1 MTTIFEKLLSGE
13 FPCAKVYEDDLV
25 FAFMDAG
32 QVNDGHV
39 IVASKKPYETILDID
54 EETTQRLFL
63 VAKRIAHVVQDVF
76 NPEGITLL
84 QANKDAGWQ
93 SVAHIHVHVLPRYKN
108 DGVELVWP
116 RKEPGIE
123 RLKEL
128 AKLIQVPRPWKKHRF
143 TVRAAKVAMK
153 YAAEDFM
160 KA

>member
-1 MTTIFEKLLSGE
+1 MSTIFEKLLSGE
-13 FPCAKVYEDDLV
+13 LACAKVYEDDLV

-39 IVASKKPYETILDID
+39 LVASKKPYETILDID

-76 NPEGITLL
+76 KAEGITLL

-93 SVAHIHVHVLPRYKN
+93 SVPHIHVHVLPRYKN

-128 AKLIQVPRPWKKHRF
+128 AKLIQVPSL
-143 TVRAAKVAMK
+143 
-153 YAAEDFM
+153 
-160 KA
+160 

>member
-63 VAKRIAHVVQDVF
+63 VAKRIAHVVQDAF
-76 NPEGITLL
+76 KAEGITLL
-84 QANKDAGWQ
+84 QANKDAGWH
-93 SVAHIHVHVLPRYKN
+93 SVPHIHVHVLPRYKN

-128 AKLIQVPRPWKKHRF
+128 AKLIQVPSL
-143 TVRAAKVAMK
+143 
-153 YAAEDFM
+153 
-160 KA
+160 

>member
-13 FPCAKVYEDDLV
+13 LPCAKVYEDDLV

-76 NPEGITLL
+76 KAEGITLL
-84 QANKDAGWQ
+84 QANKDAG
-93 SVAHIHVHVLPRYKN
+93 
-108 DGVELVWP
+108 
-116 RKEPGIE
+116 
-123 RLKEL
+123 
-128 AKLIQVPRPWKKHRF
+128 
-143 TVRAAKVAMK
+143 
-153 YAAEDFM
+153 
-160 KA
+160 

>member
-1 MTTIFEKLLSGE
+1 MATIFEKLLSGE
-13 FPCAKVYEDDLV
+13 FPCAKVYEDNLV

-76 NPEGITLL
+76 KAEGITLL

-93 SVAHIHVHVLPRYKN
+93 SVPHIHVHVLPRYKN

-128 AKLIQVPRPWKKHRF
+128 AKLIQVPSL
-143 TVRAAKVAMK
+143 
-153 YAAEDFM
+153 
-160 KA
+160 

>member
-13 FPCAKVYEDDLV
+13 LPCAKVYEDDLV

-76 NPEGITLL
+76 KAEGITLL

-93 SVAHIHVHVLPRYKN
+93 SVPHIHVHVLPRYKN

-128 AKLIQVPRPWKKHRF
+128 AKLIQVPSL
-143 TVRAAKVAMK
+143 
-153 YAAEDFM
+153 
-160 KA
+160 

>member
-1 MTTIFEKLLSGE
+1 MTTIFEKLLSDE

-128 AKLIQVPRPWKKHRF
+128 AKLIQVPRP
-143 TVRAAKVAMK
+143 
-153 YAAEDFM
+153 
-160 KA
+160 